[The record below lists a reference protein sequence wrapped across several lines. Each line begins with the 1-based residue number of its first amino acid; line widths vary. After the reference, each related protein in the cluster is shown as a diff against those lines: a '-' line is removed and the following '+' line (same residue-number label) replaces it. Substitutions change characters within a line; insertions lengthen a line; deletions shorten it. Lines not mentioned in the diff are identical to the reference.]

1 MDQKDTGKNSR
12 VKAILKRADELQYD
26 TDRLSAASLMTQQS
40 HINSSRL
47 IMVANQLTH
56 MVNIKDPEAPLVSTG
71 FENVLANYSSML
83 VKSDGEYEVVAK
95 FEKNPYVYVLIGY
108 DKKRKHYHAWKRVE
122 LDEHSEGFATRYN
135 NNYIDS
141 LEVGDVIP
149 KGTYVTKSDSFDKY
163 MNYRYGKNLNTVY
176 LVSAQV
182 LEDGILAMGGVDHM
196 MNTYRSFTQTIS
208 LSENEI
214 LLNWYGDEDHYQSL
228 PKIGEKTR
236 KGILAAIR
244 RIDNSKAPYALKKKR
259 LRTIE
264 RGDRKYYETGRVI
277 DIDILYNK
285 KRTDLVDAGATKQ
298 IEKLYDQQQDYYKRL
313 YRYMIDIVDHAGDG
327 GYTYSDEFTIICEEA
342 HDFVDSS
349 AYFADSKD
357 NIYGNMQIIV
367 HLMDEEK
374 LSVGSKLV
382 GRSGNKGVI
391 SRILPP
397 EESWKMEDGTPVH
410 LVVATLGI
418 VGRLNQSQMNEH
430 EINAH
435 AITAVE
441 EMKAT
446 DDVDQKLRI
455 VHKLLKYL
463 NSDEASSF
471 KDWCK
476 ELSDKDKIKFCKR
489 IEREGIT
496 VIQEPIDN
504 ANLFEIE
511 KAEKEY
517 PVKWQKIVFPDGRKS
532 MHKVICS
539 KMFYIRLKQ
548 DPLEKY
554 SVRSRGPVN
563 PLTTLPAKSNLKKK
577 GLEAFSDVPVR
588 VGEYDIEVLL
598 AMINYPK
605 MVADFMTENSTSWQ
619 AKMVMAEKSYLADI
633 GEYHFPIDDE
643 ETDEEDID
651 AFVDSFLAE
660 TDNPNTG
667 KKNMEAIE
675 AYMNVLGSEI
685 DMEVEEAPDGEWF
698 YD

>member
-47 IMVANQLTH
+47 IMVATQLTH

-108 DKKRKHYHAWKRVE
+108 DKKRKHYHAWKRIE

-476 ELSDKDKIKFCKR
+476 DLSDKDKIKFCKR

-504 ANLFEIE
+504 ANLFEIG

-685 DMEVEEAPDGEWF
+685 DMEVEDAPDGEWF

>member
-108 DKKRKHYHAWKRVE
+108 DKKRKHYHAWKRIE

-327 GYTYSDEFTIICEEA
+327 EYTYSDEFTIICEEA

-446 DDVDQKLRI
+446 DDVDQKLHI

-476 ELSDKDKIKFCKR
+476 DLSDKDKIKFCKR

-504 ANLFEIE
+504 ANLFEIG

-633 GEYHFPIDDE
+633 GEYHFPIDEE

-685 DMEVEEAPDGEWF
+685 DMEVEDAPDGEWF